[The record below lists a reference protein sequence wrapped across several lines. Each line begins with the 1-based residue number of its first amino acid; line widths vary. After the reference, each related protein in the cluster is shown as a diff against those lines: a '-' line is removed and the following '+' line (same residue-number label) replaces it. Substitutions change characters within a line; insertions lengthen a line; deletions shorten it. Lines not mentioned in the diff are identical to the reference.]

1 MEIKL
6 NRIEFND
13 KSTIGE
19 LFIDDKLVSNTLED
33 VVRQLP
39 ETCPNTPKGINCKC
53 AEKVYG
59 KTAIPAGTYKVIL
72 SYSNRFKRI
81 LPEVC
86 NVPHFLGIRIHSL
99 NNSSQTEGC
108 IGVGEWNG
116 KDKDWISNSKATYD
130 RVFKLISEAIDRN
143 ETIELKIVN
152 DYKRNKK

>member
-19 LFIDDKLVSNTLED
+19 LFIDDKLISNTLED

-81 LPEVC
+81 LPEIC
-86 NVPHFLGIRIHSL
+86 NVPHFLGIRIHGG
-99 NNSSQTEGC
+99 NKSSNTEGC
-108 IGVGEWNG
+108 ILPGTWNG
-116 KDKDWISNSKATYD
+116 KDKDWISNSTIAFNKIMGLLQEATN
-130 RVFKLISEAIDRN
+130 RKEEINI
-143 ETIELKIVN
+143 TIV
-152 DYKRNKK
+152 